1 MTEAI
6 MMAMTMIMI
15 LMQTLLGR
23 DEGAKSDQVS
33 EFSFSRHCRLDRTSC
48 APGKN
53 VKQSKY
59 NDHCDDKHKGH
70 CGRINNKSNVDM

>member
-1 MTEAI
+1 MKTI
-6 MMAMTMIMI
+6 MMAMTMII
-15 LMQTLLGR
+15 TLLEK
-23 DEGAKSDQVS
+23 DESAKSDQGS
-33 EFSFSRHCRLDRTSC
+33 ESSFSRHCRLDRTSC

-70 CGRINNKSNVDM
+70 CGRINNKSIVDM